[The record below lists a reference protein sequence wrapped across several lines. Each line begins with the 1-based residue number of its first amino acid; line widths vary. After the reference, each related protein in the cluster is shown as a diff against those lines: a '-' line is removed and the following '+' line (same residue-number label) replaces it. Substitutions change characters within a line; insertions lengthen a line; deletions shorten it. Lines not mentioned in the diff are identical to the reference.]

1 MAALPEDHTC
11 PWREEA
17 EKLKDELGELRA
29 QLEQL
34 RRHVFGRK
42 SEKMPPISEELR
54 KERPAPSPEAV
65 KKTRAVAREALAQS
79 AITEVVHHRVPEEER
94 RCPAC
99 GGRDLKPLGE
109 GKKTVVYEYV
119 PARLVKQVHVQ
130 ETLACR
136 CGAGVVTAAGAPKA
150 VEGGHYGPGLIAHV
164 VTAKVAD
171 SIPVYRQAKALR
183 RAGIPLHRNTLGDLL
198 HTAARQLAPL
208 SARLLKLI
216 AREDVVRA
224 DETYGRVLAEG
235 KTRRGFLWTFRTRWL
250 VGFRFSPTRSG
261 ETPRE
266 VLGETKGYL
275 VVDGFTGYNAVTLPE
290 GRVRVAC
297 WAHARRKFFDART
310 TAPAEVDAMLALI
323 RALYRVEQEAKEA
336 GVSGTPVHLQMR
348 LHQSAA
354 VLRDIDAWLARE
366 APLHPPKSPL
376 GEAIRYT
383 RGQWRALCR
392 FLERAD
398 LPLDNNE
405 SERALRPAALGRK
418 NYLFFGNDE
427 AGEHLADLYALVATC
442 EANGVD
448 PQRYLTDVLVRIGTT
463 RASRIDSLLPHRWS
477 PNTS

>member
-1 MAALPEDHTC
+1 MAALPEDHSC
-11 PWREEA
+11 PWRDEA
-17 EKLKDELGELRA
+17 EKLKDELGDLRS
-29 QLEQL
+29 QLEKLQ
-34 RRHVFGRK
+34 RHVYGRK
-42 SEKMPPISEELR
+42 SEKMPPVAEELR
-54 KERPAPSPEAV
+54 RERPPPPPEAV
-65 KKTRAVAREALAQS
+65 KKTRAEAREALAQS
-79 AITEVVHHRVPEEER
+79 AVTEVVHHRVADEER
-94 RCPAC
+94 RCPVC
-99 GGRDLKPLGE
+99 GRRDLTPLGD

-130 ETLACR
+130 ETLACT
-136 CGAGVVTAAGAPKA
+136 CGEGVVTAAGAPKA
-150 VEGGHYGPGLIAHV
+150 LEGGHYGPGLMASV
-164 VTAKVAD
+164 VTQKVAD

-198 HTAARQLAPL
+198 HAAARAVAPL

-216 AREDVVRA
+216 AQADVVRA
-224 DETYGRVLAEG
+224 DETYERVLAKG
-235 KTRRGFLWTFRTRWL
+235 KTRRAFLWTFRTQRL
-250 VGFRFSPTRSG
+250 VGFRFSPRRSG

-266 VLGETKGYL
+266 VLEGTQGYL
-275 VVDGFTGYNAVTLPE
+275 VVDGYTGYNSVVLPE
-290 GRVRVAC
+290 GRVRVGC

-310 TAPAEVDAMLALI
+310 TAPAEADAMLALI

-336 GVSGTPVHLQMR
+336 GVTGTPVHLQLR
-348 LHQSAA
+348 LSKSAA
-354 VLRDIDAWLARE
+354 VLRDIDAWLTRE

-383 RGQWRALCR
+383 RGQRKALGR

-448 PQRYLTDVLVRIGTT
+448 PQRYLADVLVRVNST
-463 RASRIDSLLPHRWS
+463 RASRIDALLPHRWS